1 MKFISNRPAATRA
14 SGASGV
20 SSRRLLA
27 TTVVAACLAGC
38 ATGPQ
43 ANPVDPLEPFNR
55 GVTRFN
61 DTVDE
66 AVMRPVAVAYEK
78 VVPQLMRTGVTN
90 FFNNLVDVWSFAN
103 SVMQLRAQQSA
114 QTFMRV
120 NVNTFFGLGGLLDVA
135 SEAGLERH
143 REDFGQTLGRY
154 GVGPGPYLVLPILG
168 PSTVRDTA
176 ALPVD
181 YYGGLISNVGDI
193 PVRNTLYAMRLVDA
207 RAQLLPV
214 DRLLRDAAL
223 DRYTLTRDVFLQR
236 RRNDVYDGN
245 PPDEP

>member
-1 MKFISNRPAATRA
+1 MTTYIPSAAARM
-14 SGASGV
+14 
-20 SSRRLLA
+20 L
-27 TTVVAACLAGC
+27 VAAAVCLSGC

-43 ANPVDPLEPFNR
+43 ANPADPLEPFNR
-55 GVTRFN
+55 GVTHFN
-61 DTVDE
+61 DTVDQ
-66 AVMRPVAVAYEK
+66 AVMRPVAVAYET

-90 FFNNLVDVWSFAN
+90 FFNNLTDVWSFAN
-103 SVMQLRAQQSA
+103 SAMQLRGQQAA

-168 PSTVRDTA
+168 PSTLRDTA

-181 YYGGLISNVGDI
+181 YYGGLISNIDVI

-207 RAQLLPV
+207 RVQFLPV
-214 DRLLRDAAL
+214 DRLLRDVAL
-223 DRYTLTRDVFLQR
+223 DRYTLTRDVFLQH
-236 RRNDVYDGN
+236 RRNDVYDGT
-245 PPDEP
+245 PPDDEQ

>member
-1 MKFISNRPAATRA
+1 MKLISNRSTATRSI
-14 SGASGV
+14 SGKA
-20 SSRRLLA
+20 RRLMAAALA
-27 TTVVAACLAGC
+27 AVCLGGC

-61 DTVDE
+61 DAVDN
-66 AVMRPVAVAYEK
+66 AVMRPVAVAYET

-90 FFNNLVDVWSFAN
+90 FFNNLTDVWSFAN
-103 SVMQLRAQQSA
+103 SVMQLRGEQSA

-154 GVGPGPYLVLPILG
+154 GVATGPYLVLPILG

-181 YYGGLISNVGDI
+181 YMGGLISNIDEI
-193 PVRNTLYAMRLVDA
+193 PIRNTLYAMRLVDA
-207 RAQLLPV
+207 RAQLLPA

-223 DRYTLTRDVFLQR
+223 DRYSLTRDVYLQM

-245 PPDEP
+245 PPDEQ

>member
-1 MKFISNRPAATRA
+1 MKSISIRSTTARAIRKPA
-14 SGASGV
+14 
-20 SSRRLLA
+20 RRLLA
-27 TTVVAACLAGC
+27 AAAVTACLAGC

-43 ANPVDPLEPFNR
+43 ANPADPWEPMNR
-55 GVTRFN
+55 GIYRFN
-61 DTVDE
+61 DAVDQ
-66 AVMRPVAVAYEK
+66 AVMRPVAVAYET

-103 SVMQLRAQQSA
+103 SVMQLRGQQSA

-135 SEAGLERH
+135 SEAGIERH
-143 REDFGQTLGRY
+143 REDFGQTLGRW
-154 GVGPGPYLVLPILG
+154 GAGPGPYVVLPILG
-168 PSTVRDTA
+168 PSTLRDTI

-181 YYGGLISNVGDI
+181 YYGGLISNVNDI
-193 PVRNTLYAMRLVDA
+193 PIRNTLYAMRLVDA

-223 DRYTLTRDVFLQR
+223 DRYSLTRDVFLQR

-245 PPDEP
+245 PPDDGQ

>member
-1 MKFISNRPAATRA
+1 MKSNSNRLSATRPH
-14 SGASGV
+14 GIPV
-20 SSRRLLA
+20 RRLLA
-27 TTVVAACLAGC
+27 AAVAAVCLGGC

-61 DTVDE
+61 DAVDE
-66 AVMRPVAVAYEK
+66 AVMRPVAVAYET
-78 VVPQLMRTGVTN
+78 VVPQLMRTGVSN

-103 SVMQLRAQQSA
+103 SVMQLRAEQSA

-168 PSTVRDTA
+168 PSTLRDTA

-181 YYGGLISNVGDI
+181 YYGGLISNINDI

-245 PPDEP
+245 PPDEQ

>member
-1 MKFISNRPAATRA
+1 MKSISIRSAATRA
-14 SGASGV
+14 SRRPAA
-20 SSRRLLA
+20 RRL
-27 TTVVAACLAGC
+27 VAASVAAVCLGGC

-43 ANPVDPLEPFNR
+43 ANPVDPWEPFNR
-55 GVTRFN
+55 GVSRFN
-61 DTVDE
+61 DTVDD

-78 VVPQLMRTGVTN
+78 VIPQLVRTGVTN
-90 FFNNLVDVWSFAN
+90 FFNNLTDVWSFAN
-103 SVMQLRAQQSA
+103 SVMQLRGEQSA

-135 SEAGLERH
+135 SEAGIERH

-168 PSTVRDTA
+168 PSTLRDTA

-181 YYGGLISNVGDI
+181 YYGGLISNVNDI
-193 PVRNTLYAMRLVDA
+193 PVRNSLYAMRLVDA
-207 RAQLLPV
+207 RAQLLPI

-236 RRNDVYDGN
+236 RRNEVYDGN
-245 PPDEP
+245 PPDDEQ

>member
-1 MKFISNRPAATRA
+1 MKPSLIRRGAGIA
-14 SGASGV
+14 SGRAA
-20 SSRRLLA
+20 RRLGALA
-27 TTVVAACLAGC
+27 LAAACLGGC

-43 ANPVDPLEPFNR
+43 ANPVDPIEPFNR

-61 DTVDE
+61 DVIDS
-66 AVMRPVAVAYEK
+66 ALMRPVAVAYET
-78 VVPQLMRTGVTN
+78 VVPQLLRTGVTN
-90 FFNNLVDVWSFAN
+90 FFNNLTDVWSFAN
-103 SVMQLRAQQSA
+103 SVMQLRGQQSA

-120 NVNTFFGLGGLLDVA
+120 NVNTFFGLGGFLDVA
-135 SEAGLERH
+135 SEAGIERH

-181 YYGGLISNVGDI
+181 YVGGLISNVDNI
-193 PVRNTLYAMRLVDA
+193 PLRNSMYALRLVDA
-207 RAQLLPV
+207 RAELLKV
-214 DRLLRDAAL
+214 DRMLDQMAL
-223 DRYTLTRDVFLQR
+223 DKYSFTRDIFLQR

>member
-1 MKFISNRPAATRA
+1 MKLISNRSAATRVR
-14 SGASGV
+14 GAQV
-20 SSRRLLA
+20 RRLMA
-27 TTVVAACLAGC
+27 AAAAVAGLAGC

-61 DTVDE
+61 DAVDD
-66 AVMRPVAVAYEK
+66 AVMRPVAVAYESA
-78 VVPQLMRTGVTN
+78 VPQLVRTGVSN

-103 SVMQLRAQQSA
+103 SVMQLRAERSA

-135 SEAGLERH
+135 SEAGLERF

-223 DRYTLTRDVFLQR
+223 DRYSLTRDVFLQR

>member
-1 MKFISNRPAATRA
+1 MKSNSNRLSATCLRGI
-14 SGASGV
+14 SG
-20 SSRRLLA
+20 RRLLA
-27 TTVVAACLAGC
+27 AVVAAACLGGC

-61 DTVDE
+61 DAVDE
-66 AVMRPVAVAYEK
+66 AVMRPVAVAYETI
-78 VVPQLMRTGVTN
+78 VPQLMRTGVSN

-103 SVMQLRAQQSA
+103 SVMQLRAEQSA

-181 YYGGLISNVGDI
+181 YYGGLISNVNDI

-245 PPDEP
+245 PPDEQ

>member
-1 MKFISNRPAATRA
+1 MKSISIRSTAARAFRKPA
-14 SGASGV
+14 
-20 SSRRLLA
+20 RRLLA
-27 TTVVAACLAGC
+27 AAAVAACLGGC
-38 ATGPQ
+38 ASAPQ
-43 ANPVDPLEPFNR
+43 ANPADPWEPMNR
-55 GVTRFN
+55 GIYRFN
-61 DTVDE
+61 DAVDQ
-66 AVMRPVAVAYEK
+66 AVMRPVAVAYET

-103 SVMQLRAQQSA
+103 SVMQLRGQQSA

-135 SEAGLERH
+135 SEAGIERH
-143 REDFGQTLGRY
+143 REDFGQTLGRW
-154 GVGPGPYLVLPILG
+154 GAGPGPYVVLPILG
-168 PSTVRDTA
+168 PSTLRDTI

-223 DRYTLTRDVFLQR
+223 DRYSLTRDVFLQR

-245 PPDEP
+245 PPDDEQ

>member
-1 MKFISNRPAATRA
+1 MKFFSIRTVAARVHG
-14 SGASGV
+14 GAQA
-20 SSRRLLA
+20 RRLVA
-27 TTVVAACLAGC
+27 AAIAAACLGGC

-43 ANPVDPLEPFNR
+43 ANPADPLEPFNR
-55 GVTRFN
+55 GVAKFN
-61 DTVDE
+61 DTLDD
-66 AVMRPVAVAYEK
+66 AVMRPVAVGYEK
-78 VVPQLMRTGVTN
+78 VVPQMVRTGVSN

-103 SVMQLRAQQSA
+103 SVMQLRAERSA

-135 SEAGLERH
+135 SELGIERF

-168 PSTVRDTA
+168 PSTLRDTA

-193 PVRNTLYAMRLVDA
+193 PVRNSLYVMRLIDA

-223 DRYTLTRDVFLQR
+223 DRYSLTRDVYLQR

-245 PPDEP
+245 PPEEP